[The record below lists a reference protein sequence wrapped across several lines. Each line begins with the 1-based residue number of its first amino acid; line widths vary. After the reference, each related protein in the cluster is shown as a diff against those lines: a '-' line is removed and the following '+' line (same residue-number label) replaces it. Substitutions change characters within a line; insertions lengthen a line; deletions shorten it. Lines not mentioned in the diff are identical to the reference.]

1 MLPLLQIED
10 LTISFNQTAA
20 AVNNISFSILPGEV
34 VALVGESGS
43 GKSITALSI
52 LQLLPKTA
60 QCKGSIRFNPNT
72 NQEVELLL
80 ANKKAIK
87 SVRGNKISMIFQE
100 PMTSLNPIMKCG
112 SQVLEALKNH
122 QSINDKEARIKV
134 IELFTLVELSQ
145 PDEIFERYPHQLSG
159 GQKQRV
165 MIAMAMICHPAL
177 LVADEPTTALD
188 VRVQQSILHLLKQLR
203 ELFNMSVLLITHDL
217 GIVADI
223 ADRVMVMQ
231 NGNIVESGATNEVL
245 KSPSHF
251 YTKELR
257 ASSLARIK
265 KEKITQE
272 IKRPISKTPLLE
284 VVDICVNY
292 TSVIKK
298 HKEVIYAVDHVN
310 FNIYENEI
318 VGLVGESGCGKTT
331 LGRTILQLIK
341 PSSGQIKLKGKD
353 ITGIASSAI
362 KKLRQDFQIVFQDPY
377 GSLNPRLSI
386 GNAIMEVLKAHQLH
400 DNDNK
405 RREKVIE
412 LLEKVQL
419 PADFFSR
426 YPHQFSG
433 GQRQRICFARALATA
448 PSFIVFDEALSA
460 LDLNIQSSML
470 SLINNL
476 KLEFGFSALFISHD
490 LGLVKQICDRIMVM
504 QKGAIIESGSTEAIF
519 NQPSHDYTKQL
530 LEAIPGKRLFI

>member
-10 LTISFNQTAA
+10 LTVSFNQKV
-20 AVNNISFSILPGEV
+20 AVNHISFSILPGEV

-60 QCKGSIRFNPNT
+60 QRKGSIRFNPNT

-80 ANKKAIK
+80 ANKKETK

-112 SQVLEALKNH
+112 IQVLEALKQH
-122 QSINDKEARIKV
+122 QSINDKEARLKV
-134 IELFTLVELSQ
+134 IELFTLVELPQ

-177 LVADEPTTALD
+177 LIADEPTTALD
-188 VRVQQSILHLLKQLR
+188 VRVQQSILKLIKQLR

-231 NGNIVESGATNEVL
+231 NGNIVESGTTSEVL
-245 KSPSHF
+245 KSPSHS

-257 ASSLARIK
+257 AYSLTRIK
-265 KEKITQE
+265 KEKNTQE
-272 IKRPISKTPLLE
+272 ISILISEMPILE
-284 VVDICVNY
+284 VKDICVNY

-298 HKEVIYAVDHVN
+298 NKEVINAVDHVN

-353 ITGIASSAI
+353 ITGITSSAI

-386 GNAIMEVLKAHQLH
+386 GNAIMEVLKAQQLH

-433 GQRQRICFARALATA
+433 GQRQRICIARALATA

-490 LGLVKQICDRIMVM
+490 LRLVKQICDRIMVM
-504 QKGAIIESGSTEAIF
+504 QKGAIIESGSTEEIF
-519 NQPSHDYTKQL
+519 TQPSHNYTKQL
-530 LEAIPGKRLFI
+530 LEAIPGNSIFV

>member
-1 MLPLLQIED
+1 VLPLLQIED
-10 LTISFNQTAA
+10 LTVSFNQKA
-20 AVNNISFSILPGEV
+20 AVNHISFSILPGEV

-60 QCKGSIRFNPNT
+60 QRKGSIRFNPNT

-80 ANKKAIK
+80 ANKKETK

-112 SQVLEALKNH
+112 IQVLEALKQH
-122 QSINDKEARIKV
+122 QSINDKEARLKV
-134 IELFTLVELSQ
+134 IELFTLVELPQ

-177 LVADEPTTALD
+177 LIADEPTTALD
-188 VRVQQSILHLLKQLR
+188 VRVQQSILKLIKQLR

-231 NGNIVESGATNEVL
+231 NGNIVESGTTSEVL
-245 KSPSHF
+245 KSPSHS

-257 ASSLARIK
+257 AYSLTRIK
-265 KEKITQE
+265 KEKITRE
-272 IKRPISKTPLLE
+272 ISIPISEIPILE
-284 VVDICVNY
+284 VKDICVNY

-298 HKEVIYAVDHVN
+298 NKEVINAVDHAN

-386 GNAIMEVLKAHQLH
+386 GNAIMEVLKAQQLH

-433 GQRQRICFARALATA
+433 GQRQRICIARALATA

-490 LGLVKQICDRIMVM
+490 LRLVKQICDRIMVM
-504 QKGAIIESGSTEAIF
+504 QKGAIIESGSTEEIF
-519 NQPSHDYTKQL
+519 TQPSHNYTKQL
-530 LEAIPGKRLFI
+530 LEAIPGNSIFI

>member
-1 MLPLLQIED
+1 VLPLLQIED
-10 LTISFNQTAA
+10 LTVSFNQKV
-20 AVNNISFSILPGEV
+20 AVNHISFSILPGEV

-60 QCKGSIRFNPNT
+60 QRKGSIRFNPNT

-80 ANKKAIK
+80 ANKKETK

-112 SQVLEALKNH
+112 IQVLEALKQH
-122 QSINDKEARIKV
+122 QSINDKEARLKV
-134 IELFTLVELSQ
+134 IELFTLVELPQ

-177 LVADEPTTALD
+177 LIADEPTTALD
-188 VRVQQSILHLLKQLR
+188 VRVQQSILKLIKQLR

-231 NGNIVESGATNEVL
+231 NGNIVESGTTSEVL
-245 KSPSHF
+245 KSPSHS

-257 ASSLARIK
+257 AYSLTRIK
-265 KEKITQE
+265 KEKNTQE
-272 IKRPISKTPLLE
+272 ISILISEMPILE
-284 VVDICVNY
+284 VKDICVNY

-298 HKEVIYAVDHVN
+298 NKEVINAVDHVN

-353 ITGIASSAI
+353 ITGITSSAI

-386 GNAIMEVLKAHQLH
+386 GNAIMEVLKAQQLH

-433 GQRQRICFARALATA
+433 GQRQRICIARALATA

-490 LGLVKQICDRIMVM
+490 LRLVKQICDRIMVM
-504 QKGAIIESGSTEAIF
+504 QKGAIIESGSTEEIF
-519 NQPSHDYTKQL
+519 TQPSHNYTKQL
-530 LEAIPGKRLFI
+530 LEAIPGNSIFV

>member
-1 MLPLLQIED
+1 VLPLLQIED

-60 QCKGSIRFNPNT
+60 QFKGSIRFNPNT

-80 ANKKAIK
+80 ANKKEIK
-87 SVRGNKISMIFQE
+87 TVRGNKISMIFQE

-122 QSINDKEARIKV
+122 QSINDKEARLKV

-245 KSPSHF
+245 KSPSHS

-265 KEKITQE
+265 KEKNTQE

-298 HKEVIYAVDHVN
+298 HKEVINAVDHVS

-504 QKGAIIESGSTEAIF
+504 QKGAIIESGSTESIF

>member
-1 MLPLLQIED
+1 
-10 LTISFNQTAA
+10 
-20 AVNNISFSILPGEV
+20 
-34 VALVGESGS
+34 
-43 GKSITALSI
+43 
-52 LQLLPKTA
+52 
-60 QCKGSIRFNPNT
+60 
-72 NQEVELLL
+72 
-80 ANKKAIK
+80 
-87 SVRGNKISMIFQE
+87 
-100 PMTSLNPIMKCG
+100 
-112 SQVLEALKNH
+112 
-122 QSINDKEARIKV
+122 
-134 IELFTLVELSQ
+134 
-145 PDEIFERYPHQLSG
+145 
-159 GQKQRV
+159 
-165 MIAMAMICHPAL
+165 
-177 LVADEPTTALD
+177 
-188 VRVQQSILHLLKQLR
+188 
-203 ELFNMSVLLITHDL
+203 
-217 GIVADI
+217 VADI

-231 NGNIVESGATNEVL
+231 NGNIVESGTTNEVL
-245 KSPSHF
+245 KSPSHS
-251 YTKELR
+251 YTKELS

-272 IKRPISKTPLLE
+272 IKKPISKTPLLE

-292 TSVIKK
+292 ASVIKK
-298 HKEVIYAVDHVN
+298 HKEVINAVDHVS

-504 QKGAIIESGSTEAIF
+504 QKGAIIESGSTESIF